1 MFLFLLFFKGKE
13 HELIL
18 QEKTDRLHHLSI
30 VNEELERSMIEKEQ
44 NSVNLTMLVKD
55 LEQQNEIFIKD
66 KEENEKVIFKRKFFI
81 NSSIQLCY

>member
-1 MFLFLLFFKGKE
+1 
-13 HELIL
+13 
-18 QEKTDRLHHLSI
+18 
-30 VNEELERSMIEKEQ
+30 MIEKEQ